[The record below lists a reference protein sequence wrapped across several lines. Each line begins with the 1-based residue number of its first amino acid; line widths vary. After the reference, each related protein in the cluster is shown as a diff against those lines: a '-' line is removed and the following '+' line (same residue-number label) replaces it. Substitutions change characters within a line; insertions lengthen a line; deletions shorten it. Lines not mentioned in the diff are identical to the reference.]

1 MDLLQFMTIK
11 DVARNLGL
19 HWDTVKDIE
28 KQKLARK
35 YKKMDLKG
43 LKYIAIDEFAINK
56 GHIYQTV
63 VMDLQQGRIIYVAK
77 DREKS
82 SLDNFWKMVDKDNV
96 TIEAV
101 AMDMW
106 PAYISSTVDHCPNAS
121 IVFDRFHIV
130 KKINEAIDQTR
141 RLIFN
146 EETDINKRKIMKG
159 TRWLLLMKGF
169 NVNESGKQRLQNALA
184 VNEPLAAAYYLKEE
198 LDLLWEETDQVKA
211 ESFLIEWCEQAMAT
225 GVEPLKKFV
234 AMLKAHRSGILNWFV
249 HRISTGPLEGMNNKI
264 KVLKRKAYG
273 YRDIEYFNL
282 KILDLHNTRYA
293 LVG

>member
-1 MDLLQFMTIK
+1 MTIK
-11 DVARNLGL
+11 DVACNLGL
-19 HWDTVKDIE
+19 HWNTVKDLE
-28 KQKLARK
+28 KQKLSRK
-35 YKKMDLKG
+35 YKKIDLEG
-43 LKYIAIDEFAINK
+43 LKYIAIDEFALKK
-56 GHIYQTV
+56 GHVYQTV
-63 VMDLQQGRIIYVAK
+63 VMDLQRGRIIYVAK
-77 DREKS
+77 NREKN

-96 TIEAV
+96 KIEAV

-106 PAYISSTVDHCPNAS
+106 PAFISSTIENCPGAS
-121 IVFDRFHIV
+121 IVFDRFHVV
-130 KKINEAIDQTR
+130 KKMNEAIDQTR

-159 TRWLLLMKGF
+159 TRWLLLMKGI
-169 NVNESGKQRLQNALA
+169 NVNEPGKKRLQNALE

-198 LDLLWEETDQVKA
+198 LDLLWRETNQVQAEDFLNRWCDQV
-211 ESFLIEWCEQAMAT
+211 MAT
-225 GVEPLKKFV
+225 GIEPLKKFV

-273 YRDIEYFNL
+273 YRDVEYFNL